1 MVITPSFY
9 LVSCGF
15 ESHGAYN
22 TKPFLVDR
30 KGFFVYARSMTDE
43 RALATVEE
51 ITELRPIEGA
61 DSIEV
66 ARVRGWGVVVR
77 IGDFKVGD
85 LVVFFEIDSFLPLDD
100 PRFTFLAPRGA
111 RKNQEGVEG
120 HVLKT
125 AKLRGVYSQGLVL
138 PYSEFEDEVMA
149 VGQGLATLGMDITAG
164 IPGLEKW
171 DPPIPAELAGSA
183 KGPFPSIFRKTD
195 EERIQNMP
203 WLFEESHAPSLEGG
217 WTATEKIDGS
227 SMTVFIRDGEY
238 GVASRNWDI
247 EETSHNSMW
256 KLAYELDLFT
266 IMSNWAHHLDPTL
279 PVAFQ
284 GEIFGPGIQGN
295 PLQVKETQFR
305 LFTVQIAG
313 SDIPRSM
320 WPENVL
326 ALSVPVHDLPYP
338 DTLGEALEQVENL
351 KSLINPQR
359 PVEGIVWRNTRAAT
373 FPNGARASWKAIS
386 QRYLLK
392 HDR

>member
-1 MVITPSFY
+1 
-9 LVSCGF
+9 
-15 ESHGAYN
+15 
-22 TKPFLVDR
+22 
-30 KGFFVYARSMTDE
+30 MTEE

-51 ITELRPIEGA
+51 ITEIRPIENA
-61 DSIEV
+61 DAIEV
-66 ARVRGWGVVVR
+66 ARVRGWDVVVR
-77 IGDFKVGD
+77 KDEFKQGD
-85 LVVFFEIDSFLPLDD
+85 LVVYFEIDSFLPLDD

-111 RKNQEGVEG
+111 RKNPEGIEG

-138 PYSEFEDEVMA
+138 PFEQFEDEIFA
-149 VGQGLATLGMDITAG
+149 AGDGSAYQGLNVTGS

-183 KGPFPSIFRKTD
+183 KGSFPSVFRKTD
-195 EERIQNMP
+195 EERVQNMP
-203 WLFEESHAPSLEGG
+203 FVFESNPEMDGG
-217 WTATEKIDGS
+217 WVATEKIDGS
-227 SMTVFIRDGEY
+227 SMTVYIRDGER

-247 EETSHNSMW
+247 EETKYNSMW
-256 KLAYELDLFT
+256 KLAHELDLFT
-266 IMSNWAHHLDPTL
+266 IMSDWAHSVDPDV

-295 PLQVKETQFR
+295 PLDMKTVQFR

-313 SDIPRSM
+313 TDIPRSM
-320 WPENVL
+320 WPDAVL
-326 ALSVPVHDLPYP
+326 NLSVPVHDLPYP
-338 DTLGEALEQVENL
+338 KDLEEALAQVEKL

-359 PVEGIVWRNTRAAT
+359 DVEGVVWRNINRPI

-386 QRYLLK
+386 QRYLMK